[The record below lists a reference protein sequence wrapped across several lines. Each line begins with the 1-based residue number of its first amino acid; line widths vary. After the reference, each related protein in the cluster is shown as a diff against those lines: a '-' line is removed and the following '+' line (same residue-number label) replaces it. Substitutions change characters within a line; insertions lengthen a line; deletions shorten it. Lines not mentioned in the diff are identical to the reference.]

1 MLLRQQR
8 GGHQDGDLCAILDG
22 LEGRANGDLGLA
34 IAHIADDHAVHR
46 HRGFHILFHCVD
58 GQHLV
63 LGFDEGEIV
72 LHLRLPGVIGREL
85 VSRRGLALGIEI
97 HQFAG
102 DLAHGGARLLLGVLP
117 VRAAHLG

>member
-8 GGHQDGDLCAILDG
+8 GGHQDGDLGAILHG
-22 LEGRANGDLGLA
+22 LKGSTNGNLGLA

-46 HRGFHILFHCVD
+46 HRGFHVLFHRVD

-63 LGFDEGEIV
+63 FGFNEGEII

-85 VSRRGLALGIEI
+85 VARCSLALGIEI

-102 DLAHGGARLLLGVLP
+102 DLAHGGARLLFGVLP